1 MLKNPDDDAYWGRT
15 KLSKTEG
22 AMKSFSDMKSP
33 DLEDAIELMYAESG
47 ATDAVPAKRDRGQAV
62 FETACSDCHA
72 REEGV
77 PGASAPG
84 LAGLNTRDYY
94 LSFISNPKSALH
106 MGHDKSQMPRFDRE
120 LTLVER
126 DALAEYLVWLRT
138 ATAADLAALDP
149 Y

>member
-1 MLKNPDDDAYWGRT
+1 
-15 KLSKTEG
+15 
-22 AMKSFSDMKSP
+22 
-33 DLEDAIELMYAESG
+33 
-47 ATDAVPAKRDRGQAV
+47 
-62 FETACSDCHA
+62 
-72 REEGV
+72 
-77 PGASAPG
+77 
-84 LAGLNTRDYY
+84 
-94 LSFISNPKSALH
+94 